1 VLKRHSQPQL
11 WNSAD
16 AEWETYS
23 YNYSQ
28 RRTGGRSV
36 AKLLLRYFNDSFV
49 MSACGLIHIEYFEKL
64 NIIQYG

>member
-1 VLKRHSQPQL
+1 M
-11 WNSAD
+11 
-16 AEWETYS
+16 YS

-36 AKLLLRYFNDSFV
+36 AKLLLRYFNDRFV
-49 MSACGLIHIEYFEKL
+49 MFACGLIHIEYFEGL